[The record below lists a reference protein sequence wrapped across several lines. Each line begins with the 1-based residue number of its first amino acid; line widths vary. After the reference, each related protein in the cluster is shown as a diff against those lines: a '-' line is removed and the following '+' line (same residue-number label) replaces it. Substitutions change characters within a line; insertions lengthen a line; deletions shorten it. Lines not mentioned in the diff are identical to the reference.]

1 MEKAMK
7 KPRLPSTDSI
17 QELAEFWDTHDLT
30 DFEDDLKEVEGPVFV
45 RDTCV
50 KVPLKSREAD
60 AVRRLAHAEGISEE
74 ELIRAWVLQKL
85 AGRRGGP
92 AKRGA

>member
-1 MEKAMK
+1 MK
-7 KPRLPSTDSI
+7 KPKLPSTDSI

-30 DFEDDLKEVEGPVFV
+30 EFEDELREVDGQVFV

-50 KVPLKSREAD
+50 KVPLESREAE
-60 AVRRLAHAEGISEE
+60 AVRRLAQAKGVSQE

-92 AKRGA
+92 TKRGA